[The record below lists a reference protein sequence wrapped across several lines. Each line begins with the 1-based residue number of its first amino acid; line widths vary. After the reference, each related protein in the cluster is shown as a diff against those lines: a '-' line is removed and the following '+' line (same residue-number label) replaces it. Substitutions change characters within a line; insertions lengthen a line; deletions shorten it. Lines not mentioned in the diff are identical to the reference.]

1 MSAASTVAALSNGE
15 SLCRTFDVDDPAVKA
30 WNVRQRM
37 LSEIERKGS
46 YFDANTTA
54 PEINRLLDTAE
65 ESFRF
70 VQAVTLQG
78 VLAKLWVA
86 LSHLGGVC
94 RRNDDHLEH
103 DAVRRADTNEV
114 STFIREW
121 DFGEEVLFGAIV
133 DIERALQFER
143 VSFDGDSL
151 VPFEEGRMAPPGSST
166 GG

>member
-1 MSAASTVAALSNGE
+1 MNADATVAALCEGE
-15 SLCRTFDVDDPAVKA
+15 ALCRTFDIDDPAVMA
-30 WNVRQRM
+30 WNMRQRL

-54 PEINRLLDTAE
+54 PDINNLLDTAE

-70 VQAVTLQG
+70 VQAVTLHG
-78 VLAKLWVA
+78 ILAKLWVA
-86 LSHLGGVC
+86 LSHLGGDC
-94 RRNDDHLEH
+94 RRVDDHLEH
-103 DAVRRADTNEV
+103 DAIRRADTREV

-143 VSFDGDSL
+143 VHFNGHSL
-151 VPFEEGRMAPPGSST
+151 VPFEGGRMAPPDPSVQ
-166 GG
+166 